1 MRKLI
6 ALFAI
11 AFALAAGTSILAL
24 TVHVDRAHI
33 AQASPHGAGHQKMSL
48 LY

>member
-6 ALFAI
+6 ALLAI

-33 AQASPHGAGHQKMSL
+33 VQASHHGAGHQKMSL

>member
-6 ALFAI
+6 VLGAI
-11 AFALAAGTSILAL
+11 AFALAAGTSMMAL

-33 AQASPHGAGHQKMSL
+33 AQAGHYGTGHQKMSL